1 MQVFL
6 HNAPPKQRNK
16 GTMFFNDIP
25 LIRGLGTQMH
35 WLNERQKLVA
45 RNLSMAD
52 MPGATAVDL
61 KPLTFEQMVRG
72 KSTKQLP
79 ALTTDPRHQ
88 KAFIDPNDSADT
100 TKEKNFAKSPN
111 GNSIDSE
118 QQLFNM
124 NQTAAIYNT
133 AVNVYRKNI
142 AMLRTAIGKA
152 A

>member
-6 HNAPPKQRNK
+6 QIPMQWKRGA
-16 GTMFFNDIP
+16 MFFNDIP

-52 MPGATAVDL
+52 MPGATAMDL

-72 KSTKQLP
+72 KSGRQLP
-79 ALTTDPRHQ
+79 AMTTNPLHQ
-88 KAFIDPNDSADT
+88 KAFIEPNDSADI
-100 TKEKNFAKSPN
+100 TKEKNFALSPS
-111 GNSIDSE
+111 GNSIDLE

-124 NQTAAIYNT
+124 NQTSAIYNT
-133 AVNVYRKNI
+133 AVSVYRKNVG
-142 AMLRTAIGKA
+142 MLRTAIGKA

>member
-1 MQVFL
+1 MPFMKVERV
-6 HNAPPKQRNK
+6 A
-16 GTMFFNDIP
+16 MFFNDIP
-25 LIRGLGTQMH
+25 LVRGLGTQMH

-61 KPLTFEQMVRG
+61 KPLTFEQMVKG
-72 KSTKQLP
+72 GSTKQLP
-79 ALTTDPRHQ
+79 ALTTNSRHL
-88 KAFIDPNDSADT
+88 KAFIDPNNNADM
-100 TKEKNFAKSPN
+100 TKEKNFALSPS
-111 GNSIDSE
+111 GNSIDLE

-124 NQTAAIYNT
+124 NQTSAIYNT
-133 AVNVYRKNI
+133 AVSVYRKNI